1 MVDVKWRN
9 GEAVTDDTGNVV
21 RIGGRDALFQRTLLR
36 LTVPKGS
43 FIYDREL
50 GVRRG
55 GADMRRRELL
65 FAEALADCPD
75 ARVRVT
81 ELGEGVAT
89 VEITIGGESRTEEVR
104 EYGNL

>member
-9 GEAVTDDTGNVV
+9 GETVTDDTGNVV

-55 GADMRRRELL
+55 GADMRRSPAPMWARSVTA
-65 FAEALADCPD
+65 FAPRPASG
-75 ARVRVT
+75 T
-81 ELGEGVAT
+81 
-89 VEITIGGESRTEEVR
+89 
-104 EYGNL
+104 